1 MPNPSKFKTEKDW
14 MRGCMHQVMHL
25 EKKERDQA
33 VAQCLNMWRDWQKKK
48 KRRMTRRVAGLWI
61 QSFSETHDI
70 EVYKQR
76 EKEKMKAAIKS
87 PKTEKVYTGFGH
99 KYILNQIEK
108 EEGQDVRD
116 LLWHELFKDNTGKY
130 SKYIG
135 FEDEKGRF
143 FPREEAEK
151 RMDNP
156 ILKFRNAENCGHI
169 DDGIPTTES
178 PVLPGTPL
186 EKPTAKAVEAL
197 RNEHTCSSGWHSGFS
212 PDFNGLEPCWAI
224 VFDRHVSP
232 MAIQCAEKAGLKVN
246 VHQRG
251 GVPLT
256 DIYLPG
262 VPKEEQDKASTIF
275 NSFAEEYSKADKKT
289 ATIIRQYINDDARVI
304 SMHNPEL

>member
-48 KRRMTRRVAGLWI
+48 KRKMTRKVAAAWI
-61 QSFSETHDI
+61 D
-70 EVYKQR
+70 
-76 EKEKMKAAIKS
+76 A
-87 PKTEKVYTGFGH
+87 G
-99 KYILNQIEK
+99 
-108 EEGQDVRD
+108 
-116 LLWHELFKDNTGKY
+116 
-130 SKYIG
+130 
-135 FEDEKGRF
+135 
-143 FPREEAEK
+143 
-151 RMDNP
+151 
-156 ILKFRNAENCGHI
+156 CGHV
-169 DDGIPTTES
+169 DDGIPIIES
-178 PVLPGTPL
+178 PAMPGVPL

-197 RNEHTCSSGWHSGFS
+197 KNENSCSSGWHSGFS

-251 GVPLT
+251 GALTLT

-262 VPKEEQDKASTIF
+262 VSKEEQDKASKF
-275 NSFAEEYSKADKKT
+275 FDSFAEEYSKTNKKT
-289 ATIIRQYINDDARVI
+289 ATIIRQYINGDARVI
-304 SMHNPEL
+304 SMHNPELVAINKKQTLWMI